1 MAREVDD
8 RKKRRALNRLRR
20 AKGAAEKAIAE
31 SDDPEAAEEARRL
44 LSDWEAEFLDSVED
58 RLEEYG
64 SAFADPEKGDL
75 DEPLSRLQ
83 LMKLKEIEKKA
94 KGKGAQPKRSSFK
107 SRGSGFKR
115 KTPPKSRARDINE
128 DVEDADAPEAAEPTP
143 EPDEKPVGERP
154 VFRVIRGGKDEG

>member
-20 AKGAAEKAIAE
+20 AKAAAEKAIAE
-31 SDDPEAAEEARRL
+31 SDDPEAAAEARRL
-44 LSDWEAEFLDSVED
+44 LSEWEAEFLDSVEE

-83 LMKLKEIEKKA
+83 LAKLKEIEKKA
-94 KGKGAQPKRSSFK
+94 KGDSGPPRRSSFK
-107 SRGSGFKR
+107 SRGSGFRR
-115 KTPPKSRARDINE
+115 KTPPKSRARDINDDIE
-128 DVEDADAPEAAEPTP
+128 APDEPKAPEPG
-143 EPDEKPVGERP
+143 PDEKPVEKRP
-154 VFRVIRGGKDEG
+154 VFRVIKGGKDEG